1 MSHQAIKRDPSYVI
15 QLRRLLVELRYSET
29 SQLQCPKDLIE
40 RYLPPSNKAIYQD
53 VLNKVPV
60 ERQEY
65 YELNAVLRAI
75 LRGEMQAECESLSV
89 EAATQDTDTEE

>member
-1 MSHQAIKRDPSYVI
+1 M
-15 QLRRLLVELRYSET
+15 
-29 SQLQCPKDLIE
+29 
-40 RYLPPSNKAIYQD
+40 
-53 VLNKVPV
+53 LNKVPV